1 MSQEALDLEQL
12 AAQLRTRRAERC
24 LPSSI
29 SRRAAEVVDAS
40 MALLFPHFSKE
51 GGCEQVQ
58 VLRELAF
65 LRDLLAE
72 LYTALA
78 PHFPV
83 PHSAVIDHF
92 LGSFPTVLRALEL
105 DADAILAGDP
115 AAHSRDEVILAY
127 PGFYA
132 IAVSRLAH
140 VLHQSGFPLL
150 PRLMTEYAH
159 MKTGIDIHP
168 GVEIGRGFFIDHGTG
183 IVIGETAKIG
193 NGVKIYQG
201 VTLGAA
207 VVQKELRSL
216 KRHPTIEDHVV
227 IYANATILGGDTVIG
242 HDSVIG
248 GNAWIVKS
256 VPPFSYVGRDGIP
269 RPRRVEGDDGL
280 EFHI

>member
-1 MSQEALDLEQL
+1 MNPEAFDLNAL
-12 AAQLRTRRAERC
+12 AKSLEARRKERC

-29 SRRAAEVVDAS
+29 SASAAEVVDAS

-51 GGCEQVQ
+51 SDCNQVQ
-58 VLRELAF
+58 ISEELRA
-65 LRDLLAE
+65 LRSRLLKLHE
-72 LYTALA
+72 TLA

-83 PHSAVIDHF
+83 PHTGAIDQF
-92 LGSFPTVLRALEL
+92 LAAFPGVLRALEL

-132 IAVSRLAH
+132 IAVNRLAH
-140 VLHQSGFPLL
+140 VLHQAQFPLL

-159 MKTGIDIHP
+159 AKTGIDIHP
-168 GVEIGRGFFIDHGTG
+168 GVQIGRSFFIDHGTG
-183 IVIGETAKIG
+183 IVIGETAQIG
-193 NGVKIYQG
+193 NGVKLYQG
-201 VTLGAA
+201 VTLGAT

-242 HDSVIG
+242 HDSIIG
-248 GNAWIVKS
+248 GNAWIVQS
-256 VPPFSYVGRDGIP
+256 VPPFSYVGRDGIA
-269 RPRRVEGDDGL
+269 RPRNAEADDSL
-280 EFHI
+280 EYHI